1 MKKYLTVNHAV
12 LLGLLAFLISNIASV
27 ANLNKRITKVES
39 FFSPEEFAVP
49 DPSKSNR
56 VEVVKP

>member
-27 ANLNKRITKVES
+27 ANLNKRITKVEGL
-39 FFSPEEFAVP
+39 FSPFVE
-49 DPSKSNR
+49 
-56 VEVVKP
+56 EVVETNNVSGPVR